1 MLGGKR
7 THYIS
12 LSGTCIHPPGS
23 NAPAPP
29 GRCVGETGTR
39 AEAGRACWEGR
50 EHIIYHYQGLV
61 FTLLEVTPQHHLVD
75 VLERPG
81 RGLRQGEHAGREEN
95 TLYIIIRDLYS
106 PSWK

>member
-7 THYIS
+7 THYIT

-39 AEAGRACWEGR
+39 ADAGRACWEGR
-50 EHIIYHYQGLV
+50 EVIKWRYRVSRY
-61 FTLLEVTPQHHLVD
+61 VTD
-75 VLERPG
+75 CWFKITDT
-81 RGLRQGEHAGREEN
+81 N
-95 TLYIIIRDLYS
+95 TG
-106 PSWK
+106 